1 MTNTRQLTWTDVQ
14 ALKPIVQTKLVE
26 AIGNGNV
33 NFTTD
38 EFKPLISAL
47 DLVRPEAAALDPLHN
62 LVVNVV
68 NYITLIINAIQ
79 NGADLDKVNDM
90 IHALQVMYLTEL
102 RDNTPIS
109 AAVAA

>member
-14 ALKPIVQTKLVE
+14 ALKPLVE
-26 AIGNGNV
+26 TDLVNAIQRGNV
-33 NFTTD
+33 NFTAH

-47 DLVRPEAAALDPLHN
+47 DLVRPEAALEPLHN

-79 NGADLDKVNDM
+79 NGADLDEANDM
-90 IHALQVMYLTEL
+90 IHALQVMFLTEL